1 MGSLE
6 RKLRRKD
13 DKEKA
18 KYISDVKS
26 EAKNIAEKVVDKA
39 ILRAYDE
46 AVEVA
51 TAKVMAVTAEII
63 WNHWSEL
70 ARKDTRLQTF
80 VKLMEEKLQKVENPT
95 EEQIEVEKLLAER
108 CGIKFGRKENG

>member
-18 KYISDVKS
+18 KYINDVKS
-26 EAKNIAEKVVDKA
+26 EAKKIADKVVDKA
-39 ILRAYDE
+39 MERATKEVSEE
-46 AVEVA
+46 AL
-51 TAKVMAVTAEII
+51 AKVLAVSAEII

-70 ARKDTRLQTF
+70 ARKDTRLQTY
-80 VKLMEEKLQKVENPT
+80 VNLMNEKLQKVENPT

-108 CGIKFGRKENG
+108 CGIEFKRK